1 MNREEREER
10 HNPGSG
16 KGMPKYKVAIFM
28 GSPSD
33 SDVMDEAARFLSEM
47 AVPYF
52 VAVTSAHR
60 SPARTRKLIGEMEE
74 AGVQV
79 FIVGAGGAA
88 HLGGVVASE
97 TTRPVVGVPLA
108 TSPLSGWDA
117 LLAISQ
123 MPGGV
128 PVATM
133 AIGKAGA
140 RNAAVLACQILALQD
155 GALAEKLS
163 RWKKNMEEEVAKA
176 AASVTNR

>member
-1 MNREEREER
+1 M
-10 HNPGSG
+10 S
-16 KGMPKYKVAIFM
+16 KYKIAIFM
-28 GSPSD
+28 GSASD
-33 SDVMDEAARFLSEM
+33 SEVMNEAARFLSEM

-52 VAVTSAHR
+52 ITVTSAHR
-60 SPARTRKLIGEMEE
+60 SPARTRKLIAEMEE
-74 AGVQV
+74 AGVQI

-88 HLGGVVASE
+88 HLGGMVAAE

-133 AIGKAGA
+133 AVGKAGA

-155 GALAEKLS
+155 GRLAEKLAQ
-163 RWKKNMEEEVAKA
+163 WKKRMEEDVAKSA
-176 AASVTNR
+176 GNLTNR

>member
-1 MNREEREER
+1 M
-10 HNPGSG
+10 S
-16 KGMPKYKVAIFM
+16 KYKVAIFI
-28 GSPSD
+28 GSASD
-33 SDVMDEAARFLSEM
+33 SEVMNEAARFLSEM

-52 VAVTSAHR
+52 MTVTSAHR
-60 SPARTRKLIGEMEE
+60 SPARTRKLIAEMEE
-74 AGVQV
+74 AGVQI

-88 HLGGVVASE
+88 HLGGMVAAE

-133 AIGKAGA
+133 AVGKAGA
-140 RNAAVLACQILALQD
+140 KNAGVLACQILALQD
-155 GALAEKLS
+155 KALAEKLAQ
-163 RWKKNMEEEVAKA
+163 WKKLMEEDVAKGA
-176 AASVTNR
+176 GNLTNR